1 MLSKL
6 KAKVN
11 VMFPLL
17 FQCALLNLNFM
28 RKFSD
33 NLIIRT
39 NNNLEN
45 FFTELLTMKIL
56 ALGLV
61 SVSAKFLKIDGL
73 LFCSAC
79 LTMFC
84 DGIDA

>member
-1 MLSKL
+1 MCIIQPQFY
-6 KAKVN
+6 AKI
-11 VMFPLL
+11 
-17 FQCALLNLNFM
+17 FQQHD
-28 RKFSD
+28 K
-33 NLIIRT
+33 IIRT

-56 ALGLV
+56 ALGLA